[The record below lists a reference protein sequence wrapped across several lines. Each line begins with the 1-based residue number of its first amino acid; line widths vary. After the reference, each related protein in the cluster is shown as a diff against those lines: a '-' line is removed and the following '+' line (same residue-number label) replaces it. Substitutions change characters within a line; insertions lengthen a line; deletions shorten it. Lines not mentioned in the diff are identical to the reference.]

1 MEYKT
6 ILVSLG
12 HDAGC
17 QARIR
22 MAAEL
27 AARFQGHLLGLS
39 ATGVRL
45 DPPSHAVED
54 AVHLAE
60 LSRRKLLAHAAA
72 SGELLGETVKEVA
85 HGTPFTHQVVEEEA
99 GQVLAQEGRVADLI
113 VLGGLL
119 SRDDGMLLSTA
130 EYVLLN
136 AGRPVL
142 LVPPHPMRLHG
153 GHVVI
158 AWDDSREAARAVADA
173 LPLLLCASRVTIL
186 SVWDQRSAPDAN
198 SEPVAG
204 LRRFLQRH
212 GIVAAARTEQSG
224 APVGD
229 VILDALPALGAEML
243 VAGGY
248 GHARMREMILGGT
261 TRSLMRY
268 CPVPL
273 LISH

>member
-1 MEYKT
+1 MDYKT
-6 ILVSLG
+6 VLVALG

-17 QARIR
+17 QGRIR

-27 AARFQGHLLGLS
+27 AARFQGHVMGVS

-45 DPPSHAVED
+45 DLPSRAGED
-54 AVHLAE
+54 ALRLAD
-60 LSRRKLLAHAAA
+60 LARRKVLAHAAA
-72 SGELLGETVKEVA
+72 SGELLGEAVKEAA
-85 HGTPFTHQVVEEEA
+85 HGIPYTHHVVEEEA
-99 GQVLAQEGRVADLI
+99 GLVLVQEGRVADII
-113 VLGGLL
+113 VLGGGLANADRMPL
-119 SRDDGMLLSTA
+119 HTA

-142 LVPPHPMRLHG
+142 LVPPQPMRLHG

-158 AWDDSREAARAVADA
+158 AWDGSREAARAVADA

-186 SVWDQRSAPDAN
+186 SVWAPHSAPDAN

-204 LRRFLQRH
+204 LRHFLQRH
-212 GIVAAARTEQSG
+212 GIVAGAHAERSA

-248 GHARMREMILGGT
+248 GHTRVRELIIGGT
-261 TRSLMRY
+261 TRSLMRL

-273 LISH
+273 LLSH